1 MNQPLD
7 PDPLDLLRAADPV
20 SADDL
25 PSASLARIRA
35 RVSEDVMAT
44 RTAPRKVPWRTR
56 TIGALAGAGAA
67 IAVGIAALAFAFGT
81 GGTRPGVV
89 PGTSVGPG
97 SAMCVEQYSPATLT
111 RRAFAF
117 DGTVTAIDGDRV
129 TFTVNHA
136 YRAAAGPTITL
147 VATGMT
153 GTAITSAGGPN
164 LSVGQRYLVAGE
176 AEFVWAC
183 GFTQPWDAA
192 VAADWA
198 AAFGS

>member
-56 TIGALAGAGAA
+56 SVAWLAGAGGA
-67 IAVGIAALAFAFGT
+67 IAVGIAALAFAFGI
-81 GGTRPGVV
+81 GGTGPGVV

-97 SAMCVEQYSPATLT
+97 SAMCVEQYSPTTLA

-117 DGTVTAIDGDRV
+117 DGTVAAIDGDRV
-129 TFTVNHA
+129 TFTVNRA
-136 YRAAAGPTITL
+136 YRAAAGPSITL

-153 GTAITSAGGPN
+153 GTAITSAGGPT
-164 LSVGQRYLVAGE
+164 LVVGQRYLVAGE
-176 AEFVWAC
+176 ADLVWAC
-183 GFTQPWDAA
+183 GFTQPWDAT
-192 VAADWA
+192 VAAQWA